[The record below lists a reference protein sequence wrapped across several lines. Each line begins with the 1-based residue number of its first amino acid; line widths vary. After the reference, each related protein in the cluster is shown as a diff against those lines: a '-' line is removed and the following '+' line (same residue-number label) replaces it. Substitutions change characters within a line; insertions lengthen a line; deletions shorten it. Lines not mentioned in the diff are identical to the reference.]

1 MMLKRMLNKVPSVAT
16 SILKHGDGAVIKQ
29 PGCAGPEVF
38 LRSFAPKKGGF
49 LRL

>member
-1 MMLKRMLNKVPSVAT
+1 MLKRMLNKVPPVAT
-16 SILKHGDGAVIKQ
+16 SILKHGDGAVI
-29 PGCAGPEVF
+29 CAGPEVF